1 MQCVFAENRCE
12 FVAISCTTPPSRCTR
27 PTSPYTG
34 EAWALPRRCII
45 PNIEPKSNNEEKLMQ
60 GMTKRELQITD
71 PQQILSILDNA
82 KVLQLGL
89 AVDNEPY
96 VVPMNYGYHMENGR
110 LTLYLH
116 SALQGK
122 KLDMIRA
129 NPRVFIEMDCDLTP
143 FEGKVPCQYGLSYS
157 SIMGRGTAH
166 IVEDVEE
173 KKQAMTLLMKTQ
185 TGKDFTFE
193 DRLVSIVAVIRI
205 DVEEY
210 TAKHRPVPEKL
221 R

>member
-1 MQCVFAENRCE
+1 
-12 FVAISCTTPPSRCTR
+12 
-27 PTSPYTG
+27 
-34 EAWALPRRCII
+34 
-45 PNIEPKSNNEEKLMQ
+45 MQ
-60 GMTKRELQITD
+60 GMTKRERQVTD
-71 PQQILSILDNA
+71 PQQIREILDKA
-82 KVLQLGL
+82 KVLHLGL
-89 AVDNEPY
+89 AADNEPY
-96 VVPMNYGYHMENGR
+96 VVPMNYGYTMEEGK

-129 NPRVFIEMDCDLTP
+129 NPKVFFSIDCDRMP
-143 FEGKVPCQYGLSYS
+143 FEGKVPCQYGLMYS
-157 SIMGRGTAH
+157 SVMGRGTAC

-173 KKQAMTLLMKTQ
+173 KKKAMSCLMKTQ

-205 DVEEY
+205 DAVEY
-210 TAKHRPVPEKL
+210 TAKHRPLPEKL

>member
-1 MQCVFAENRCE
+1 MH
-12 FVAISCTTPPSRCTR
+12 
-27 PTSPYTG
+27 G
-34 EAWALPRRCII
+34 L
-45 PNIEPKSNNEEKLMQ
+45 
-60 GMTKRELQITD
+60 TKRETKITEPD
-71 PQQILSILDNA
+71 EIARILNTA
-82 KVLQLGL
+82 KVLHMGL

-96 VVPMNYGYHMENGR
+96 VLPMNYGYRLEDGR

-116 SALQGK
+116 SAVKGR

-129 NPRVFIEMDCDLTP
+129 NSKVSFSIDCDRMP
-143 FEGKVPCQYGLSYS
+143 FEGRVPCQYGLVYS
-157 SIMGRGTAH
+157 SIMGKGTAA

-173 KKQAMTLLMKTQ
+173 KKQAMSLLMKTQ

-205 DVEEY
+205 DVSEY
-210 TAKHRPVPEKL
+210 TAKHRPLPEAM